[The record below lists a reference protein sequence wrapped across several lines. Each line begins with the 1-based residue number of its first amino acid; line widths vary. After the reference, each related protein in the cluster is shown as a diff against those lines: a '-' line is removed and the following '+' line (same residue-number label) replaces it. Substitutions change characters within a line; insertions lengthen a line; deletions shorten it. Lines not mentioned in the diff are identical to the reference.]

1 MRAERACLYRNIR
14 DMKGIGLIGQIT
26 HWVIIALCL
35 YAVFCCGFHL
45 LPVWGYSENYE
56 SINGTLLSIALSY
69 LAGYVIYLFTSWL
82 PRWQRVKE
90 VFALWSEHLS
100 KLYNE
105 MSERI
110 EEVRV
115 YVDIPKE
122 KMEELNEE
130 DAEALSTY
138 TTLPPSIWLQKE
150 VDRGESQPLRVQ
162 APFVIKEILN
172 RHYDA
177 MKANLDV
184 MLQNPMAVDAEK
196 KLLDLLSRIKTSSFL
211 SQCTGIIDMTML
223 KDDKVNITTTGLPK
237 AYVEYVK
244 LRDELGC
251 WPFRKFVFKMR
262 KMTDEEVAKSNEG
275 MEIQLAKMGL
285 TRQRQMEI
293 SQKLTN
299 ASW

>member
-1 MRAERACLYRNIR
+1 
-14 DMKGIGLIGQIT
+14 MKGIGLVGQII
-26 HWVIIALCL
+26 HWAIIALCL
-35 YAVFCCGFHL
+35 YTVFCCGFHL
-45 LPVWGYSENYE
+45 LPVWGYTENYE
-56 SINGTLLSIALSY
+56 SINATLLSIALSY

-82 PRWQRVKE
+82 PRWQRENE

-122 KMEELNEE
+122 KMEELSVK

-138 TTLPPSIWLQKE
+138 TTYPPIIWLQKE
-150 VDRGESQPLRVQ
+150 VDRGDPQPLRLQ
-162 APFVIKEILN
+162 EPFKIKEALN

-196 KLLDLLSRIKTSSFL
+196 NLLDLLSRIKTSSFL
-211 SQCTGIIDMTML
+211 AECTRVIDMTML
-223 KDDKVNITTTGLPK
+223 KDEKVNITTADLPK

-244 LRDELGC
+244 LRDELAC
-251 WPFRKFVFKMR
+251 WHFCKFVYKMR
-262 KMTDEEVAKSNEG
+262 KMTDEEAAKSNEG
-275 MEIQLAKMGL
+275 IDMQLAKMGL

-293 SQKLTN
+293 GQKLTN
-299 ASW
+299 ASCMK